1 MLLRWMLHS
10 KHIILF
16 IINIKNIQPDI
27 SLLAPWSL
35 SKKADLD
42 VSPLGLG
49 SSSLGSAP
57 ALRAEQALLQPCP
70 GQFLGSADV
79 AEMFSDG
86 PA

>member
-1 MLLRWMLHS
+1 MPLRWMLHS

-27 SLLAPWSL
+27 RLLAPRSL
-35 SKKADLD
+35 LKKADLD

-57 ALRAEQALLQPCP
+57 ALSQPCQV
-70 GQFLGSADV
+70 QFSGSADV